1 MLSTRA
7 FSFAAGAL
15 ALVLS
20 GCGGGG
26 GGGSAGIG
34 FIPPSSGTTPPPT
47 QPPATDTRVAVS
59 GTVAT
64 GAPATGSDI
73 ALRCLNGVTGSAIT
87 GSDGTWSA
95 RLDAPVFPCVAT
107 ASGGSLAAGQ
117 KLHSMLRAAGY
128 VNITPLTELILARAA
143 GMAPD
148 GIETLEIEALMA
160 LAAKLDAAQSDIVAL
175 LGESGYGAFAA
186 DPFTGEFKAV
196 AGDAYDDLL
205 EHLAQSL
212 ADGDTTLD
220 GIVAALIAAANDDG
234 FDLPLTRT
242 LKAAELAAQPQLNK
256 AHLSS
261 TAGVLSM
268 KLDAGASPV
277 GAYVGGGTGNK
288 AVLQLPGLAGVK
300 LSDLKQIEL
309 ELKGDAGGIGQGLP
323 YAYLNMTV
331 DLHCDATPLQAGAT
345 LEQVRAR
352 RRIVIFDTYYH
363 FMQASSEISTSEFKS
378 IAITPA
384 TPGWRISAGTPVGSV
399 AINPNYNGS
408 ETLEGFDHAAY
419 PDACIVDGIT
429 GDGGMLRN
437 ASADPSCATSA
448 ALAPSNLAVCGAPY
462 AGPILVL
469 GDSGTT
475 TASEWQFKRVKVDAR
490 RKQTFRFE

>member
-1 MLSTRA
+1 MLRIRS
-7 FSFAAGAL
+7 FSLAVGAL
-15 ALVLS
+15 ALALS

-26 GGGSAGIG
+26 GGGSAGFG
-34 FIPPSSGTTPPPT
+34 VIPPGSGTTTPPP
-47 QPPATDTRVAVS
+47 PAADTRIAVS

-64 GAPATGSDI
+64 GAPAAGSDV
-73 ALRCLNGVTGSAIT
+73 ALRCLNGTSGSAT
-87 GSDGTWSA
+87 TDADGTWSA
-95 RLDAPVFPCVAT
+95 KLDAPVFPCLAT

-143 GMAPD
+143 GMSP
-148 GIETLEIEALMA
+148 GGLEAAGIEALMA
-160 LAAKLDAAQSDIVAL
+160 LAAKLDAAQADIVAL
-175 LGESGYGAFAA
+175 LGESGFGAFAS

-205 EHLAQSL
+205 EHLAQSM

-242 LKAAELAAQPQLNK
+242 FKAAELAAQPQLNK
-256 AHLSS
+256 AHIAS

-268 KLDAGASPV
+268 TLDAGANAI
-277 GAYVGGGTGNK
+277 GAYVGGGLGNK

-300 LSDLKQIEL
+300 VSDLKQIEL

-323 YAYLNMTV
+323 YAYLNFTV

-345 LEQVRAR
+345 LAQVRAR
-352 RRIVIFDTYYH
+352 RRILIFDTYYH
-363 FMQASSEISTSEFKS
+363 FMQSASAISTSEFKS

-384 TPGWRISAGTPVGSV
+384 TPGWRISGGTPVGTV
-399 AINPNYNGS
+399 AVNPQYNGS
-408 ETLEGFDHAAY
+408 ETLEGFDHDAY

-429 GDGGMLRN
+429 GDGGMLR
-437 ASADPSCATSA
+437 AAAADASCATPA
-448 ALAPSNLAVCGAPY
+448 ALSPTDLAVCGAPY
-462 AGPILVL
+462 SGPILVL
-469 GDSGTT
+469 GDSSTT
-475 TASEWQFKRVKVDAR
+475 TASQWQFKRVKVEAK